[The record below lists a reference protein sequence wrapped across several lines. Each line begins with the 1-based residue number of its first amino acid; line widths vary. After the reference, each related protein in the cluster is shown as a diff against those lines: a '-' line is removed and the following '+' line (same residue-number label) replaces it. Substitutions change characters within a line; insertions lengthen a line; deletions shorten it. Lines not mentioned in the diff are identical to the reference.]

1 MCKITR
7 KYRPLIGKLD
17 YRGDMEME
25 NRMYEFLC
33 LQIDNLIVVRLE
45 AQLSLSTSQTL
56 LTWVG
61 KMCDEGHT
69 ELINHQ
75 PPELSS
81 SSSEG

>member
-1 MCKITR
+1 
-7 KYRPLIGKLD
+7 
-17 YRGDMEME
+17 ME

-61 KMCDEGHT
+61 KMCDEGRT